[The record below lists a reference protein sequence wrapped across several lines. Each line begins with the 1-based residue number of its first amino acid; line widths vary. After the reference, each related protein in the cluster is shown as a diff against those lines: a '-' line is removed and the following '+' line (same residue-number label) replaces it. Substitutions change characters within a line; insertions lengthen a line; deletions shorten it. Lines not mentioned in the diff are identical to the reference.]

1 MISDLELERNVLGGM
16 INSKDYVYEIEK
28 YLVDGLFT
36 TDLHRKIADKI
47 KEYISRGDDYNLI
60 TLSRSISDV
69 SPVEIVA
76 ISSKCVLPDVR
87 NAQLLYDQK
96 VNRDIFV
103 LGHEIVRLSEDITSD
118 PYDILQKIQST
129 IADLYVLGESEAKT
143 MAQACSELYEV
154 VKKNQQS
161 DKELTGSPYN
171 LTKLNDATGG
181 LHGGELT
188 ILAAESQ
195 MGKTALALNI
205 MQTAAT
211 YGDTVGIFSMEMNSS
226 LLASRLVSRASG
238 VSGFRLLRKKLVADE
253 FKMLDEGIGATMDL
267 PIYIDENS
275 NNTATGIANT
285 IRSWKTKYGIKGF
298 VVDYLQMMK
307 LENSKNE
314 QGLAD
319 AVRVLKNVCVEQ
331 NVWCILLSQLN
342 RNMEYPVPTLQRLRG
357 SGQIEEGAD
366 NVILIYRPEKYP
378 SLNLSFPNEF
388 STIPIEN
395 KAWIHLAKARNG
407 SQVDF
412 ICNFDGSTTTFSD
425 LDDTIIINN
434 KDIASKVSSYND
446 VPF

>member
-1 MISDLELERNVLGGM
+1 MISDLELEQNVLGGM

-47 KEYISRGDDYNLI
+47 KEHISKGDDYNLI
-60 TLSRSISDV
+60 TLSRSISGI

-76 ISSKCVLPDVR
+76 ISSKCILPDVR

-103 LGHEIVRLSEDITSD
+103 LGHEIVRLSEDKTSD
-118 PYDILQKIQST
+118 PYDTLQKIQNT

-181 LHGGELT
+181 LHGGERT

-211 YGDTVGIFSMEMNSS
+211 YGDAVGIFSMEMNSP

-238 VSGFRLLRKKLVADE
+238 VSGFRLLRKK
-253 FKMLDEGIGATMDL
+253 
-267 PIYIDENS
+267 
-275 NNTATGIANT
+275 
-285 IRSWKTKYGIKGF
+285 
-298 VVDYLQMMK
+298 
-307 LENSKNE
+307 
-314 QGLAD
+314 
-319 AVRVLKNVCVEQ
+319 
-331 NVWCILLSQLN
+331 
-342 RNMEYPVPTLQRLRG
+342 
-357 SGQIEEGAD
+357 
-366 NVILIYRPEKYP
+366 
-378 SLNLSFPNEF
+378 
-388 STIPIEN
+388 
-395 KAWIHLAKARNG
+395 
-407 SQVDF
+407 
-412 ICNFDGSTTTFSD
+412 
-425 LDDTIIINN
+425 
-434 KDIASKVSSYND
+434 
-446 VPF
+446 